1 LLTHRYNFI
10 SKPRSTLFNSDKE
23 WVSVGLACFHCP
35 LRGSEPSPLII
46 PINSEK
52 AENLS
57 IFITPRFFR
66 EEPAKKTLSAPWTR
80 RVIYVTCRM
89 IMFKPRW
96 GKVTF
101 TARNAEVKKTH
112 DVY

>member
-1 LLTHRYNFI
+1 MLVWLYFI
-10 SKPRSTLFNSDKE
+10 A
-23 WVSVGLACFHCP
+23 LA
-35 LRGSEPSPLII
+35 GSEPSPLII
-46 PINSEK
+46 PTNSEK

-89 IMFKPRW
+89 RMFKPCW

-101 TARNAEVKKTH
+101 TARVAEVKK
-112 DVY
+112 DMMFIEEDEEWEEGEEEEWEEEEW